1 MILSLKNY
9 IYINHIYCQSQYMK
23 RRSFVK
29 ASLVTGTAAIISPVM
44 TKAAVKDNQHE
55 PAEFY
60 ELRVYTLKDDIQQK
74 IVEDFYSQAAI
85 PAFNKLGVEHVG
97 VFTELKPDGQTRLF
111 VLIPY
116 HSLAH
121 FNEVIVKLEQDKVF
135 QQKGIPYLTAPA
147 TAPAYVRIESS
158 IMKAFAHAPKIAVP
172 PNKSRI
178 FELRQYQS
186 ASEAA
191 GKKKVEM
198 FNDQGEIDIFKR
210 LGFKPVFW
218 GETVIGPLRPNLT
231 YMLTFDNLE
240 GKAAHWDSFI
250 ADAEWKKIST
260 VDGYSDALLVSKIT
274 STLLLPAVYSQV

>member
-1 MILSLKNY
+1 MTS
-9 IYINHIYCQSQYMK
+9 
-23 RRSFVK
+23 
-29 ASLVTGTAAIISPVM
+29 TAAIISPVISNAM
-44 TKAAVKDNQHE
+44 VKDDQHE

-74 IVEDFYSQAAI
+74 LVEDFYSQAAI
-85 PAFNKLGVEHVG
+85 PAFNKAGVEHVG
-97 VFTELKPDGQTRLF
+97 VFTELKPEGQTRLF

-116 HSLAH
+116 RSLVD
-121 FNEVIVKLEQDKVF
+121 FNEVIVKLEKDKVF
-135 QQKGIPYLTAPA
+135 QQKGAPYLTAPA

-158 IMKAFAHAPKIAVP
+158 IMKAFARSPKMIVP

-191 GKKKVEM
+191 GKKKIEM

-231 YMLTFDNLE
+231 YMVTFDDLDS
-240 GKAAHWDSFI
+240 KALHWKSFVD
-250 ADAEWKKIST
+250 DAQWKKIST
-260 VDGYSDALLVSKIT
+260 VDGYSDALLVNKIT
-274 STLLLPAVYSQV
+274 STLLLPAAYSQV

>member
-1 MILSLKNY
+1 M
-9 IYINHIYCQSQYMK
+9 
-23 RRSFVK
+23 
-29 ASLVTGTAAIISPVM
+29 TGTAAIISPVM
-44 TKAAVKDNQHE
+44 SKAVVKDHQHE
-55 PAEFY
+55 SAEFY

-74 IVEDFYSQAAI
+74 LVEDFYSQAAI
-85 PAFNKLGVEHVG
+85 PAFNKAGVEHVG
-97 VFTELKPDGQTRLF
+97 VFTELKPEGQTRLF

-116 HSLAH
+116 SSLVH

-135 QQKGIPYLTAPA
+135 QQKGISYLTAPA
-147 TAPAYVRIESS
+147 TAPAYIRIESS
-158 IMKAFAHAPKIAVP
+158 IMKAFAHSPKILVP

-191 GKKKVEM
+191 GKKKIEM

-218 GETVIGPLRPNLT
+218 GETVIGPSRPNLT
-231 YMLTFDNLE
+231 YMVTFDDLD
-240 GKAAHWDSFI
+240 GKTAHWKSFVD
-250 ADAEWKKIST
+250 DAQWKKIST
-260 VDGYSDALLVSKIT
+260 VDGYSDALLVNKIT